1 MNNSHNAL
9 WDKCLALIKE
19 NVSEQQYKTWFSPI
33 VFESFSDK
41 DKTLL
46 VQVPSP
52 YVYEYLEEYY
62 IDLLSRVLS
71 KCFGAGVRLT
81 YRIVADKTHGLTTD
95 VQADDAVGIERPQ
108 PTTRGN
114 KAPTALD
121 AAVPQDLN
129 PQLNPKQTFNNF
141 IEGSSNKL
149 PRTIGL
155 SIAEHPGKSTF
166 NPFYMYGPS
175 GCGKT
180 HLINAIGVR
189 CKELYP
195 HKRVLYVSARLFQVQ
210 FTDSLLKKRINDFI
224 NFYQSID
231 VLIVDDIQE
240 WATATSTLDTFF
252 HIFNHLFRNGKQ
264 IILASDRPP
273 VDLQGMKDRLLTRF
287 SCGLIAEME
296 KPNVELCVDI
306 LKNKCR
312 RDGLKIP
319 EDVIRYIA
327 QTASGSVRDLQG
339 VINSLLAYSVVYN
352 CNIDMHL
359 AERVIKRAVKVDN
372 HPLTIDD
379 ILDKVCSHFNVTQQ
393 NVFSRSRKRE
403 YVLVRQVSMYLAQK
417 YTKMPAARIG
427 QLIGNRDHSTVIHSC
442 STIEKRLKI
451 DKEFLNEISNIETS
465 FRIKN
470 SETKSFGN

>member
-1 MNNSHNAL
+1 MINSHSAL

-33 VFESFSDK
+33 VFESFSEK

-95 VQADDAVGIERPQ
+95 VQAGEAVGIDHPQ
-108 PTTRGN
+108 PTSRGN
-114 KAPTALD
+114 KAPTPLD

-141 IEGSSNKL
+141 IEGNSNKL
-149 PRTIGL
+149 PRTVGL

-166 NPFYMYGPS
+166 NPFYMFGPS

-195 HKRVLYVSARLFQVQ
+195 QKRVLYVSARLFQVQ

-327 QTASGSVRDLQG
+327 ETASGSVRDLQG

-352 CNIDMHL
+352 CNVDMHL

-372 HPLTIDD
+372 HPLTVDD
-379 ILDKVCSHFNVTQQ
+379 ILEKVCNHFNVTQQ

-417 YTKMPAARIG
+417 YTKMPASRIG

-451 DKEFLNEISNIETS
+451 DKDFHNEMTEIEKS
-465 FRIKN
+465 FRIK
-470 SETKSFGN
+470 KS

>member
-1 MNNSHNAL
+1 MINSHSAL

-95 VQADDAVGIERPQ
+95 VQAGEAVGIDHPQ
-108 PTTRGN
+108 PTSRGN
-114 KAPTALD
+114 KAPTPLD

-141 IEGSSNKL
+141 IEGNSNKL
-149 PRTIGL
+149 PRTVGL

-166 NPFYMYGPS
+166 NPFYMFGPS

-195 HKRVLYVSARLFQVQ
+195 QKRVLYVSARLFQVQ

-327 QTASGSVRDLQG
+327 ETARGSVRDLQG

-352 CNIDMHL
+352 CNVDMHL

-372 HPLTIDD
+372 HPLTVDD
-379 ILDKVCSHFNVTQQ
+379 ILEKVCNHFNVTQQ

-417 YTKMPAARIG
+417 YTKMPASRIG

-451 DKEFLNEISNIETS
+451 DKDFHNEMTEIEKS

-470 SETKSFGN
+470 S